1 MYNCDEWLMRP
12 LRYTNIQK
20 AYADCLLSFDFHIRL
35 FTMHLMGD
43 TTLTNNSAA
52 RHESV
57 ATIMYLKNPIYDP
70 LITSHTLNEDAK
82 SIAMPICMR

>member
-1 MYNCDEWLMRP
+1 MRP

-35 FTMHLMGD
+35 FTMYLTGD
-43 TTLTNNSAA
+43 NTLTNNTAA

-57 ATIMYLKNPIYDP
+57 VAIRYLKNPIYDP
-70 LITSHTLNEDAK
+70 LITSHTLNEDAR
-82 SIAMPICMR
+82 SNAMPICMR